1 MSSGLMQ
8 DEGQQYRRSTWRC
21 PSPRD
26 QGFDAAANVKD
37 LLSELTQAN
46 VAPNKAGAAQNC
58 RGMLGL
64 LIILM

>member
-8 DEGQQYRRSTWRC
+8 DEGQEYRRSTRGC
-21 PSPRD
+21 PTPR
-26 QGFDAAANVKD
+26 GFDSTANVMD

-46 VAPNKAGAAQNC
+46 VAPNKADAAQNC
-58 RGMLGL
+58 HGMLGL

>member
-8 DEGQQYRRSTWRC
+8 DEGQEYRRSTRGC
-21 PSPRD
+21 PTPRGH
-26 QGFDAAANVKD
+26 GFDSIANVMD